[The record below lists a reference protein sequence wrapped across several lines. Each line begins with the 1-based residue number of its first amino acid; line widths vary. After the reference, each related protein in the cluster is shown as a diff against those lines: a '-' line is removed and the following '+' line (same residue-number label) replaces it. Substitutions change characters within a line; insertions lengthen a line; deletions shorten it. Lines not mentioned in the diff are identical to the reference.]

1 MARKKKHAEHVN
13 HERWLISYADFIT
26 LLFAFFVVLF
36 SSGQADK
43 KKQQKFASAFQN
55 AFSQMALFSPSS
67 KKLAPEDSAGAN
79 PNAEPKPIELPLDS
93 DGTGDG
99 ERKRVKEALE
109 KQIAAG
115 ALNAKDI
122 SLHPTAEGLTL
133 SLHEG
138 GFFDSGS
145 AELRADAVPA
155 LTAIAGSLSDV
166 DLRVEGHTDNV
177 PMHSAVYAT
186 NWELSSAR
194 ASTIARF
201 LLEHGTVNPVK
212 LSVAGYAEFHPVA
225 SNLTAD
231 GRAQNRRVDIV
242 FLKAAEVQA
251 EPIATQSKP

>member
-1 MARKKKHAEHVN
+1 MAKKKHPEHVN

-67 KKLAPEDSAGAN
+67 KKLAPENSAGAN

-155 LTAIAGSLSDV
+155 LTAIAASLPEV
-166 DLRVEGHTDNV
+166 ELRVEGHTDNV

-225 SNLTAD
+225 SNATPE

-242 FLKAAEVQA
+242 FLKAAEVQG
-251 EPIATQSKP
+251 EPISTPSHP

>member
-1 MARKKKHAEHVN
+1 MAKKKHPEHVN

-55 AFSQMALFSPSS
+55 AFSQMALFSPAS
-67 KKLAPEDSAGAN
+67 KKMAPEDSAGAN

-99 ERKRVKEALE
+99 ERKRIKEALE

-155 LTAIAGSLSDV
+155 LTAIAASLPEV
-166 DLRVEGHTDNV
+166 ELRVEGHTDNV

-201 LLEHGTVNPVK
+201 LLEHGTVNPAK

-225 SNLTAD
+225 SNSTAD

-242 FLKAAEVQA
+242 FLKADEAQA
-251 EPIATQSKP
+251 EPITTLTQP